1 MILGTRQILSRLSAG
16 EIFRDGTWVWD
27 SVKEASYALRVA
39 GNGMIIDE
47 DKIEPWDTKNA
58 RSEIK
63 IQPGRIAV
71 LSTVERLC
79 MPSDLVGRLG
89 VRLEFA
95 SKGLVGLMGMQ
106 VDPYYGSGEDDEVR
120 LYIKVANLGNKDVY
134 VRPGDRVFNI
144 EFSRV
149 EGAEPQGDKEDTWT
163 RLIRTVDDPSQQDW
177 TYLTQIVDDLDTK
190 SEEISETVAENI
202 RGVNEVVE
210 KRTQD
215 LNNDLSRRL
224 GWIRDNQQAVV
235 MFGVFL
241 VAITILAAMVGV
253 IINVSNTATWVA
265 HWGWIVLVFLCAV
278 AASAIASFLFFVGR
292 VAWRIANR
300 ELEN

>member
-1 MILGTRQILSRLSAG
+1 MILGTSQILSRLEDG
-16 EIFRDGTWVWD
+16 QIFRKDTWVKD

-39 GNGMIIDE
+39 GDGMIIGKHIIKPGAE
-47 DKIEPWDTKNA
+47 NA
-58 RSEIK
+58 RSEIE
-63 IQPGRIAV
+63 IEPGRIAV
-71 LSTVERLC
+71 LSTKERLC

-120 LYIKVANLGNKDVY
+120 LYIKVANLGNKNVY
-134 VRPGDRVFNI
+134 VRPDDRVFNI
-144 EFSRV
+144 EFSTV
-149 EGAEPQGDKEDTWT
+149 EGTEPQGDKEDTWT

-190 SEEISETVAENI
+190 SEEISKTMDENT
-202 RGVNEVVE
+202 RNVNKAVE
-210 KRTQD
+210 KSTQD
-215 LNNDLSRRL
+215 LKNDLSMRL

-241 VAITILAAMVGV
+241 VAITILTVMVGV
-253 IINVSNTATWVA
+253 ILNVRDAPSWVMDT
-265 HWGWIVLVFLCAV
+265 GWILLLGLCIIAV
-278 AASAIASFLFFVGR
+278 VAVVAIAVFLFFFGLAALR
-292 VAWRIANR
+292 TANK
-300 ELEN
+300 E